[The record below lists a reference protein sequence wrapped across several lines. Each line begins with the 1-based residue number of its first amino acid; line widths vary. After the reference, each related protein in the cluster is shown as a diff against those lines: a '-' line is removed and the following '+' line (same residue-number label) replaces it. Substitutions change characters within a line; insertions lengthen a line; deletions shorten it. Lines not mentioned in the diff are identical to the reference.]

1 MSAKARKAVSAFFAA
16 VTSPE
21 FVKAERNA
29 AVFVATRVLLAV
41 GASTAVIELVAKVVG
56 G

>member
-1 MSAKARKAVSAFFAA
+1 MSKLKKALGAFVAA

-21 FVKAERNA
+21 VVQAERSV
-29 AVFVATRVLLAV
+29 AVFVLTRVLLAV
-41 GASTAVIELVAKVVG
+41 GASAALIELVNKVVG